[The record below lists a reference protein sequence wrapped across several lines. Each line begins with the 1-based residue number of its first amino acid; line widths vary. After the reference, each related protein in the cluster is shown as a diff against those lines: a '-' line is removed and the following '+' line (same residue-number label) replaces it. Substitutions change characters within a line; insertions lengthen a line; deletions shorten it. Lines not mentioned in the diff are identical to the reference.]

1 MLFCNPAGCLQ
12 PSEQKTEKPRFFG
25 RRRKAH
31 SRLCERALA
40 RPKADSMGRPV
51 WNRTYSAVIPC
62 IRVQPPTASS
72 HIGRIKKGMAR
83 PFPRVPWYSI
93 TPIWKMQQVFSKK
106 FVKKAENQ
114 NFFPRIG
121 FGRFSTARCCGWMVQ
136 MSLQISE
143 IRHQKS
149 DAIRAGFTH
158 CRGCVERK
166 SASFVGRGLAPAT
179 ERAERKPTAAQSVRE
194 NPVRGNIVKRQK
206 GSGILSICSHRD
218 GIRTHGGSKPPPY
231 RLQQNFN
238 CFRSRKVPQAHGFNG
253 TRLHDF

>member
-31 SRLCERALA
+31 SRFCERAFA

-83 PFPRVPWYSI
+83 PFPHVPWYSI

-121 FGRFSTARCCGWMVQ
+121 FGRILTARCCGWGR
-136 MSLQISE
+136 SE
-143 IRHQKS
+143 IRNQRIENRYKM
-149 DAIRAGFTH
+149 R
-158 CRGCVERK
+158 C
-166 SASFVGRGLAPAT
+166 GL
-179 ERAERKPTAAQSVRE
+179 V
-194 NPVRGNIVKRQK
+194 
-206 GSGILSICSHRD
+206 
-218 GIRTHGGSKPPPY
+218 
-231 RLQQNFN
+231 
-238 CFRSRKVPQAHGFNG
+238 FRSRKRAE
-253 TRLHDF
+253 TRRDSPCGWPF

>member
-31 SRLCERALA
+31 SRFCERAFA

-83 PFPRVPWYSI
+83 PFPHVPWYSI

-114 NFFPRIG
+114 NFFPQIG
-121 FGRFSTARCCGWMVQ
+121 FGEFSTARCCGWAAQ
-136 MSLQISE
+136 TSD
-143 IRHQKS
+143 IRRQKS
-149 DAIRAGFTH
+149 DVGWASRKAAETRRDSPCGWPLSEFRLQRAEVRSRAG
-158 CRGCVERK
+158 V
-166 SASFVGRGLAPAT
+166 
-179 ERAERKPTAAQSVRE
+179 
-194 NPVRGNIVKRQK
+194 
-206 GSGILSICSHRD
+206 
-218 GIRTHGGSKPPPY
+218 Y
-231 RLQQNFN
+231 R
-238 CFRSRKVPQAHGFNG
+238 
-253 TRLHDF
+253 

>member
-31 SRLCERALA
+31 SRFCERAFA

-83 PFPRVPWYSI
+83 PFPHVPWYSI

-121 FGRFSTARCCGWMVQ
+121 FGEFSTARCCG
-136 MSLQISE
+136 
-143 IRHQKS
+143 RQKS
-149 DAIRAGFTH
+149 DVGWASRKAAETRRDSPCGWPLSEFRLQRAEVRSRAG
-158 CRGCVERK
+158 V
-166 SASFVGRGLAPAT
+166 
-179 ERAERKPTAAQSVRE
+179 
-194 NPVRGNIVKRQK
+194 
-206 GSGILSICSHRD
+206 
-218 GIRTHGGSKPPPY
+218 Y
-231 RLQQNFN
+231 R
-238 CFRSRKVPQAHGFNG
+238 
-253 TRLHDF
+253 

>member
-31 SRLCERALA
+31 SRFCERAFA

-83 PFPRVPWYSI
+83 PFPHVPWYSI

-106 FVKKAENQ
+106 FVKKPKIKTFFRESVSV
-114 NFFPRIG
+114 NFRPQDVVG
-121 FGRFSTARCCGWMVQ
+121 GAAQTSD
-136 MSLQISE
+136 
-143 IRHQKS
+143 IRRQKS
-149 DAIRAGFTH
+149 DVGWASRKAAENRRDRACEKPSPVSSYSIYNSIPPSRPPVGSRRLF
-158 CRGCVERK
+158 
-166 SASFVGRGLAPAT
+166 FVCFAGRGMPL
-179 ERAERKPTAAQSVRE
+179 
-194 NPVRGNIVKRQK
+194 
-206 GSGILSICSHRD
+206 
-218 GIRTHGGSKPPPY
+218 
-231 RLQQNFN
+231 
-238 CFRSRKVPQAHGFNG
+238 
-253 TRLHDF
+253 

>member
-31 SRLCERALA
+31 SRFCERAFA

-83 PFPRVPWYSI
+83 PFPHVPWYSI

-121 FGRFSTARCCGWMVQ
+121 FGEFSTARCCGWAAQ
-136 MSLQISE
+136 TSD
-143 IRHQKS
+143 IRRQKS
-149 DAIRAGFTH
+149 DVGWASRKAAETRRDRACGWPLSEFRLQRAEVRSRAG
-158 CRGCVERK
+158 V
-166 SASFVGRGLAPAT
+166 
-179 ERAERKPTAAQSVRE
+179 
-194 NPVRGNIVKRQK
+194 
-206 GSGILSICSHRD
+206 
-218 GIRTHGGSKPPPY
+218 Y
-231 RLQQNFN
+231 R
-238 CFRSRKVPQAHGFNG
+238 
-253 TRLHDF
+253 

>member
-31 SRLCERALA
+31 SRFCERAFA

-83 PFPRVPWYSI
+83 PFPHVPWYSI

-121 FGRFSTARCCGWMVQ
+121 FGRILTARCCGWGR
-136 MSLQISE
+136 SE
-143 IRHQKS
+143 IRNQRIENRYKM
-149 DAIRAGFTH
+149 R
-158 CRGCVERK
+158 C
-166 SASFVGRGLAPAT
+166 GL
-179 ERAERKPTAAQSVRE
+179 V
-194 NPVRGNIVKRQK
+194 
-206 GSGILSICSHRD
+206 
-218 GIRTHGGSKPPPY
+218 
-231 RLQQNFN
+231 
-238 CFRSRKVPQAHGFNG
+238 FRSRKTAE
-253 TRLHDF
+253 TRRDSPCGWPLSEFRLQRAEVRSRAGVYR